1 MLYIEPHAG
10 SWPIMHLLHEAS
22 RQVDIEAYQISDPT
36 VLSAIRQIIR
46 HGVIVHIVLA
56 PRIHHKSFAWI
67 QQEFIRLVGTG
78 AEVRW
83 ASHHYDHRFAVDHA
97 SFIVDDRGRG
107 GGLVS
112 TEGFT
117 WCAYHVDRGYLWIGH
132 DPKINQA
139 LEQVFL
145 ADWNHHHV
153 GRWPRRVLVLSPGG
167 ETALL
172 KVIDQPG
179 PIVLETWKFGY
190 VPHIM
195 DALERKGRLVQ
206 IIVPST
212 LSAYDRTNLI
222 ELMHHG
228 VRVRF
233 LSRPPLHANLIAGQA
248 LAYLGSLDMRW
259 TSMYHNREIG
269 IILKGTATHTL
280 RAQFDRDWQ
289 RAQAR

>member
-10 SWPIMHLLHEAS
+10 SRPIVRLLHEAS
-22 RQVDIEAYQISDPT
+22 RQVGIEAYQISDPT
-36 VLSAIRQIIR
+36 VLGAIRQIIR
-46 HGVIVHIVLA
+46 RGVTVHIVLA
-56 PRIHHKSFAWI
+56 PRIHHKSFTWI
-67 QQEFIRLVGTG
+67 QQEFTRLVGAG

-83 ASHHYDHRFAVDHA
+83 ASHHYDHRFAIDHA

-117 WCAYHVDRGYLWIGH
+117 WRAYHVDRSYLWIGR

-145 ADWNHHHV
+145 ADWNHHHA
-153 GRWPRRVLVLSPGG
+153 GRWPRHTLVLSPGG

-179 PIVLETWKFGY
+179 PIVLETCKFGY
-190 VPHIM
+190 VPHILN
-195 DALERKGRLVQ
+195 ALERKGRLARV
-206 IIVPST
+206 IVPST

-222 ELMHHG
+222 GLMRHG

-233 LSRPPLHANLIAGQA
+233 LPHPPLHANLIAGQA

-259 TSMYHNREIG
+259 TSMYHNREVG
-269 IILKGTATHTL
+269 IILKSTATRML
-280 RAQFDRDWQ
+280 RAQFNRDWQ
-289 RAQAR
+289 RAQTR